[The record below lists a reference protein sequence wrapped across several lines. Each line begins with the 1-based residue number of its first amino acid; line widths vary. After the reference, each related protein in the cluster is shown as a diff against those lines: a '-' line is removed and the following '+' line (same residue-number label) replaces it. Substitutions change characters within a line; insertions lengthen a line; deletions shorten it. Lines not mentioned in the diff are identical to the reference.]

1 MGEPR
6 HSRGDGVPGRGGPGS
21 GDPRGGGG
29 SRAGGDPGAAAAR
42 GRDTGERLGALGAC
56 VGVVN

>member
-21 GDPRGGGG
+21 GGG